1 MGNLKVDKENIEEVD
16 LNVKTNKLKD
26 KPIDEKV
33 NILPVAT
40 DSNIDCCI
48 DYSKKV
54 HYKKCED
61 ELEIVLSGDDNKGVE
76 IKCQGRL
83 LKIKVKLKGICKG
96 RKLALGVLLLECI
109 NGEFKTK
116 GFKATNIYIPDDCNK
131 PKCSNLTVGD
141 FLFVLPEENI
151 CCKRTLIAKVIVH
164 YTDLEC

>member
-1 MGNLKVDKENIEEVD
+1 MGNLKVDKENKKEVD

-26 KPIDEKV
+26 KLIDEKV

-48 DYSKKV
+48 DYSKEV
-54 HYKKCED
+54 DFTKCED

-83 LKIKVKLKGICKG
+83 LKIKVKIKNICKG
-96 RKLALGVLLLECI
+96 RKIALGILLLECI
-109 NGEFKTK
+109 NEEFKTK
-116 GFKATNIYIPDDCNK
+116 GFKATNIYIPDDGD
-131 PKCSNLTVGD
+131 KCKCCNLTVGD

-151 CCKRTLIAKVIVH
+151 CCKKTLVAKVIVH